1 MSLPFFDVLAAAFP
15 QNRIDIIAKE
25 TIREVFLHHPAI
37 HTIHPFSKQHVH
49 GIAGLY
55 RYGKYVSSLGPYDA
69 FITLAPSF
77 SSALIGYSTGCRFRI
92 GYRHEGRSWMF
103 THSFPE
109 PHGIHRTYVFC
120 NLLRLWLE
128 RLRETPDSLPS
139 PVSQFSKGQVHAILF
154 PFSAQEQQTVFLRKH
169 DDSEVFIVF
178 NVNSEAQS
186 RRLPLEKWIE
196 LGNRLLDDQ
205 TRRRKLVFVGAPGEE
220 SRVQQVIQG
229 IRRQEFVLNY
239 AGKTSIREFAMLLR
253 DADLVVTNDS
263 GPMHLANAVGTPMV
277 TFIGAADP
285 VETEPFNAGNVIVI
299 NKQLACSPCVK
310 NVCKFSTVRC
320 LEQISVE
327 EIYQASLKLLVPS
340 RHPSA

>member
-1 MSLPFFDVLAAAFP
+1 
-15 QNRIDIIAKE
+15 
-25 TIREVFLHHPAI
+25 
-37 HTIHPFSKQHVH
+37 
-49 GIAGLY
+49 
-55 RYGKYVSSLGPYDA
+55 
-69 FITLAPSF
+69 
-77 SSALIGYSTGCRFRI
+77 
-92 GYRHEGRSWMF
+92 MF
-103 THSFPE
+103 THSFSE
-109 PHGIHRTYVFC
+109 PQGIHRTHVFC

-128 RLRETPDSLPS
+128 RLREIPTSLPF
-139 PVSQFSKGQVHAILF
+139 PVPQFPNGQVQGIRF
-154 PFSAQEQQTVFLRKH
+154 PFSAQEQQTVFLSKTT
-169 DDSEVFIVF
+169 DSETFIVF

-205 TRRRKLVFVGAPGEE
+205 PRRRKLVFVGAPGEE
-220 SRVQQVIQG
+220 ARVQQVIQG
-229 IRRQEFVLNY
+229 IRRQELTLNY
-239 AGKTSIREFAMLLR
+239 AGKTSIREFALLLR

-285 VETEPFNAGNVIVI
+285 VETEPFNRGNALVI

-327 EIYQASLKLLVPS
+327 EIYQASLSLLQPGDS
-340 RHPSA
+340 